1 MHIFTYGV
9 QISNK
14 ILILEQFGFNF
25 LFGYPNYT
33 VTPPPPN
40 NTLHQQQII
49 SNSVLSLT
57 RSEGDYNFEIIL
69 KTKPV
74 IHDRDIFIIFIYYRP
89 IYIREK
95 IVFNCRETFLV
106 LILL

>member
-33 VTPPPPN
+33 VIPPPSN

-57 RSEGDYNFEIIL
+57 RSISTTEGDYNTENQ
-69 KTKPV
+69 TS
-74 IHDRDIFIIFIYYRP
+74 
-89 IYIREK
+89 
-95 IVFNCRETFLV
+95 NS
-106 LILL
+106 